1 MTHRLASCTEISRD
15 RLRGSAAELHDQ
27 GWRLITASGI
37 PRGDGAY
44 TVLYHFEKQDR
55 LRHLR
60 VELAAGEPLPSIGS
74 ICRGASLVENE
85 MIELQGVPVVDLAV
99 DYRGRLYRDFD
110 RLEGWVHDDRGA
122 EAPDGPLQVAA
133 ALRLDACVPVDQ
145 DGREVRAP
153 GSRVSAESTE
163 GPGRADAAPDRPA
176 GGA

>member
-1 MTHRLASCTEISRD
+1 MKHRLANCTEISRD
-15 RLRGSAAELHDQ
+15 RLKESVIELRDQ
-27 GWRLITASGI
+27 DWRLITASGI

-44 TVLYHFEKQDR
+44 TVLYHFEKDDR

-60 VELAAGEPLPSIGS
+60 VELAAGEPLPSIGL
-74 ICRGASLVENE
+74 ICPGASLVENE

-99 DYRGRLYRDFD
+99 DYGGRLYRDFE

-122 EAPDGPLQVAA
+122 ESPEGPLQVAA

-153 GSRVSAESTE
+153 KSRVSVEPAEGSARPDV
-163 GPGRADAAPDRPA
+163 GPDRS
-176 GGA
+176 GGGG